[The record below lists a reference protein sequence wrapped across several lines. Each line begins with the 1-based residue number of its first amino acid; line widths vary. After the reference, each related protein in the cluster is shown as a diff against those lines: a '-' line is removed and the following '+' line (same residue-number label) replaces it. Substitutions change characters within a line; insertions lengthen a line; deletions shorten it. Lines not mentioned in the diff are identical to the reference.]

1 MAKVKVQDL
10 VAGTRRKLGSRTDID
25 NDIPLWIRD
34 ALYEITES
42 YDFAELQTT
51 GPLVQFT
58 IGLCRYPATF
68 FTNDNEVATRIGTWF
83 RFNQGVPT
91 SIQDTSINGMLLKF
105 RTKPVV
111 EQMAKSL
118 APPSKY
124 SRINDSTLI
133 VGPTPDQAYYTFQN
147 YQKEHPFPEDT
158 VDNNN
163 YLGSLLNSPVKIP
176 KSWKLIVEFWAA
188 RLGALE
194 KRMLDVA
201 QNYHEVLFGDPNF
214 QKTGDITK
222 GTPGL
227 IFRRVSQ
234 YERDA
239 SQNERALQP
248 VVMNSCPH

>member
-1 MAKVKVQDL
+1 VKVQDL
-10 VAGTRRKLGSRTDID
+10 TAGVTRKLGNRTDIT
-25 NDIPLWIRD
+25 NDVPLWIRD
-34 ALYEITES
+34 AILEITES
-42 YDFAELQTT
+42 YDFSELQTT

-58 IGLCRYPATF
+58 IGQCRYPVSF
-68 FTNDNEVATRIGTWF
+68 FTNNNERATRIGSWF
-83 RFNQGVPT
+83 RFNTGTPT
-91 SIQDTSINGMLLKF
+91 DIQDTSLNGMMLKF

-111 EQMAKSL
+111 EQMAKSK

-124 SRINDSTLI
+124 SRINDTTLI
-133 VGPTPDQAYYTFQN
+133 VGPSPDQGYYSFQN

-158 VDNNN
+158 TENNN
-163 YLGSLLNSPVKIP
+163 FLATLLDSDLYIP
-176 KSWKLIVEFWAA
+176 KSWKLIIEFWAA

-214 QKTGDITK
+214 QKTSDLSK

-227 IFRRVSQ
+227 IFHRVSQ
-234 YERDA
+234 FERDA

-248 VVMNSCPH
+248 VVINSCSH

>member
-1 MAKVKVQDL
+1 MEVQDL
-10 VAGTRRKLGSRTDID
+10 VQGVRRKLGLRTDIV

-34 ALYEITES
+34 AILEITES
-42 YDFAELQTT
+42 YDFSELQTT

-58 IGLCRYPATF
+58 QGQCRYSSTF
-68 FTNDNEVATRIGTWF
+68 FTNNNEKATRIGSWF
-83 RFNQGVPT
+83 RFNHGTPT
-91 SIQDTSINGMLLKF
+91 SIQDISLNGMILKF

-111 EQMAKSL
+111 EQMAKTT

-124 SRINDSTLI
+124 ARINDTTLI
-133 VGPTPDQAYYTFQN
+133 VGPSPDQSYFSFQN

-158 VDNNN
+158 VENNN
-163 YLGSLLNSPVKIP
+163 YLGSLLNSTLFIP

-201 QNYHEVLFGDPNF
+201 QNYHDVLFGDPNF
-214 QKTGDITK
+214 QKTSDLSK

-227 IFRRVSQ
+227 IFHRVSQ

-248 VVMNSCPH
+248 IVINSCAH

>member
-1 MAKVKVQDL
+1 MEVQDL
-10 VAGTRRKLGSRTDID
+10 VAGVTRKLGNRTDIV

-34 ALYEITES
+34 AILEITES
-42 YDFAELQTT
+42 YDFTELQTT

-58 IGLCRYPATF
+58 QNVCRYPSAL
-68 FTNDNEVATRIGTWF
+68 FTNNNERATRIGSWF
-83 RFNQGVPT
+83 RFNQGTPT
-91 SIQDTSINGMLLKF
+91 SIQDTSLNGMILKF

-111 EQMAKSL
+111 EQMAKSK

-124 SRINDSTLI
+124 TRINDTTLL
-133 VGPTPDQAYYTFQN
+133 VGPSPDQAYYSFQN

-158 VDNNN
+158 SNNN
-163 YLGSLLNSPVKIP
+163 NFLGSLLNSPLFVP
-176 KSWKLIVEFWAA
+176 RSWKLIVEFWAA

-214 QKTGDITK
+214 QKTSDLSK

-227 IFRRVSQ
+227 IFHRVSQ
-234 YERDA
+234 YERDV
-239 SQNERALQP
+239 SQAERALQP
-248 VVMNSCPH
+248 IVVNSCQH

>member
-10 VAGTRRKLGSRTDID
+10 IAGTKRKLGNRTDID

-34 ALYEITES
+34 AVYEITES
-42 YDFAELQTT
+42 YDFSELQTT
-51 GPLVQFT
+51 GPLVQLSQ
-58 IGLCRYPATF
+58 GVCRYQANL
-68 FTNDNEVATRIGTWF
+68 FTNNNERATRIGTWF
-83 RFNQGVPT
+83 RFNAGVPT
-91 SIQDTSINGMLLKF
+91 SIQDTSLNGMMLKF

-111 EQMAKSL
+111 EQMAKTL

-124 SRINDSTLI
+124 SRINDTTLI
-133 VGPTPDQAYYTFQN
+133 VGPTPDQTYYTFQN

-158 VDNNN
+158 VENNN
-163 YLGSLLNSPVKIP
+163 YLGSLLNSTIFVP

-214 QKTGDITK
+214 QKTNDLSK

-227 IFRRVSQ
+227 IFHRVSQ
-234 YERDA
+234 FERDA

-248 VVMNSCPH
+248 VVVNSCAH

>member
-1 MAKVKVQDL
+1 MKVQDL
-10 VAGTRRKLGSRTDID
+10 VAGVTRKLGSRTDTD
-25 NDIPLWIRD
+25 AFAPLWIRD
-34 ALYEITES
+34 AVYEITES
-42 YDFAELQTT
+42 YDFSELQTT

-58 IGLCRYPATF
+58 QGVCRYSTKF
-68 FTNDNEVATRIGTWF
+68 FTNNNENATRISSWF
-83 RFNQGVPT
+83 RFNQGTPT
-91 SIQDTSINGMLLKF
+91 SIQDTSLNGMMLKF

-111 EQMAKSL
+111 EQMAKST

-124 SRINDSTLI
+124 ARINHSTLI
-133 VGPTPDQAYYTFQN
+133 VGPSPDQAYYSFQN
-147 YQKEHPFPEDT
+147 YQKEHPFPDDT
-158 VDNNN
+158 IDNNA
-163 YLGSLLNSPVKIP
+163 YLGSLLDSDIYMPR
-176 KSWKLIVEFWAA
+176 SWKLIVEFWAA

-214 QKTGDITK
+214 QKTSDLAK

-227 IFRRVSQ
+227 IFHRVSQ

-248 VVMNSCPH
+248 VVMNSCSH